1 MPTETKMLTWTEAG
15 WSCPDCGA
23 IIQRS
28 KKKKKKGG
36 GGSSS
41 TNKFKVGDSI
51 TPTQLVNVRDNPA
64 GNLLGTHNVGETGV
78 VEAGPVVAD
87 FNGIPVYWYYIGWL
101 TDPTNGWSGD
111 DNLTADTT
119 VPT

>member
-1 MPTETKMLTWTEAG
+1 MPTEVKTLKWTEAG

-36 GGSSS
+36 GSS
-41 TNKFKVGDSI
+41 TNKFKVWDSV
-51 TPTQLVNVRDNPA
+51 TPTQIVNVRDNPA
-64 GNLLGTHNVGETGV
+64 GNILGTHNVGETGV
-78 VEAGPVVAD
+78 VKGGPLVAN
-87 FNGIPVYWYYIGWL
+87 FNGVPVFWYNIEWP

-111 DNLTADTT
+111 DLLTDTT
-119 VPT
+119 VPS